1 VRARREHG
9 ENIVISQCSHRALTV
24 GSQCSHRV
32 LTVFPL
38 SSLRFSQCSQYVL
51 AVFAPCPRRAR
62 ILYSQW
68 PHHVL
73 TVFSSCRVVAV
84 LSRSSYCVCSRNVMM
99 VFPLVLA
106 ESSMCSCIYYVRTV
120 FSSCSCC
127 GLTVFLSLSRSAFA
141 TSFSR
146 SVLVAFALCCRAC
159 SHARALC
166 EHWFFTRVFSPRHRH
181 IIAMFVPCPH
191 RALIVRKR

>member
-1 VRARREHG
+1 M
-9 ENIVISQCSHRALTV
+9 ISQCSHRALTV

-38 SSLRFSQCSQYVL
+38 SSQRFSQCSQYVL

-73 TVFSSCRVVAV
+73 TVFSSCRVVAE

-120 FSSCSCC
+120 FSYCSCC
-127 GLTVFLSLSRSAFA
+127 GLTVLLSLSRSAFA
-141 TSFSR
+141 IMFSR
-146 SVLVAFALCCRAC
+146 SVLVVFALCCRGVRTV
-159 SHARALC
+159 SSRVRAVC
-166 EHWFFTRVFSPRHRH
+166 EHWFFIGFVSRVFSPRHRH

-191 RALIVRKR
+191 RSLIVRKR